1 MKFGLPHRLRRSSSG
16 VVTGKGDAHLPC
28 RTSEPDLWFSD
39 QPAELKMAQSMCMRC
54 PLRQPCL
61 DGAIERQEPW
71 GVWGGEIFERGT
83 AISRKRGRSR
93 LRLAQ
98 PRPDAAPGS
107 VRGDPLVQ
115 PTRLAEWLTGL
126 TVRVL
131 PAVYRDRYR
140 EEFAG
145 ELCDLSAGG
154 ASRWRQ
160 LAYALRL
167 VDRAAVLRTELQGPA
182 KSQASP

>member
-16 VVTGKGDAHLPC
+16 LVTGQGDAGLPC
-28 RTSEPDLWFSD
+28 RTSDPDLWFSD
-39 QPAELKMAQSMCMRC
+39 RPADLKMARSLCKRC
-54 PLRQPCL
+54 PLRRPCL
-61 DGAIERQEPW
+61 EGAIERQEPW
-71 GVWGGEIFERGT
+71 GVWGGEIFERGA
-83 AISRKRGRSR
+83 AISRKRPGMFPLTQR
-93 LRLAQ
+93 
-98 PRPDAAPGS
+98 RPDGPPGS
-107 VRGDPLVQ
+107 VRGDPPVR

-131 PAVYRDRYR
+131 PAVCRDRYR

-160 LAYALRL
+160 LAYAWRL
-167 VDRAAVLRTELQGPA
+167 VDRAAVLRAELQGPA
-182 KSQASP
+182 KSQAAP